1 MRAGRELFNIEFTRE
16 KMNNQTVVVLG
27 ASNKPHRYS
36 YKAIKLLIKYGHNI
50 IPVHPRLTSIDTLS
64 VIANLSDINETVDT
78 LTLYIGADKSQ
89 FLIDE
94 VIALKPKRV
103 IFNPGTKSELLEEN
117 LSKAAIPFV
126 HDCTL
131 IMLESEQFDLPL
143 PN

>member
-1 MRAGRELFNIEFTRE
+1 MKE

-36 YKAIKLLIKYGHNI
+36 YKAIKLLKEYGHNI
-50 IPVHPRLTSIDTLS
+50 IPVHPKLTNIDGLS
-64 VIANLSDINETVDT
+64 VITNLSDIHETVDT

-94 VIALKPKRV
+94 IIALKPERV
-103 IFNPGTKSELLEEN
+103 IFNPGTKSELLEDKLLQAEI
-117 LSKAAIPFV
+117 LFI

-131 IMLESEQFDLPL
+131 IMLESDQFEFPL
-143 PN
+143 TH

>member
-1 MRAGRELFNIEFTRE
+1 MKE

-36 YKAIKLLIKYGHNI
+36 YKAIKRLKEYGHNI
-50 IPVHPRLTSIDTLS
+50 IPVHPKLTNIDGLS
-64 VIANLSDINETVDT
+64 VITNLSDIHETVDT

-94 VIALKPKRV
+94 IIALKPERV
-103 IFNPGTKSELLEEN
+103 IFNPGTKSELLEDKLLQAEI
-117 LSKAAIPFV
+117 LFI

-131 IMLESEQFDLPL
+131 IMLESDQFEFPL
-143 PN
+143 TH